1 MSAPF
6 RVVPGG
12 SGWGAA
18 LQGFGPRPCP
28 HTRLTVR
35 SPGTL
40 LKVWIP
46 GSALWAGDD
55 IQSFQG

>member
-6 RVVPGG
+6 WVVPRG

-18 LQGFGPRPCP
+18 LQGVGPRPRP
-28 HTRLTVR
+28 RTRLTVR

-46 GSALWAGDD
+46 GSALRVGDD